1 MSPELTSH
9 TSKDHSPKDFE
20 RWGALPV
27 HSRRAMVATADT
39 DATDAAVAVLREGG
53 SVVDAAITAAFALCV
68 TQPGMC
74 GLGGGGHL
82 LARLANGQTLCL
94 DFREQAPHSAS
105 RDMFADMPA
114 DASEAGWLAAAT
126 PGLVKGLAE
135 AHRREG
141 RLSWSRLLQPAIALA
156 AEGHAVSYLRAQ
168 MLAGSAALRRNTEST
183 RILLRDG
190 HCFQPGEILRQP
202 ELAATLERIAIYGE
216 DEFYHGKTADLLTR
230 ASIANG
236 GALRLSDLDSFTCD
250 EHQPL
255 MYTYRGSEV
264 WAMPPSSAGGI
275 GLLQILAMFED
286 TSFPADA
293 PLSSAFLHHL
303 AEAMRRAFADRADAI
318 GDPSFID
325 NPKNLLDPNRLARLR
340 ASIDPHRATPSAA
353 FGPGVVLEENTCTT
367 HISILDAEGNAA
379 ALTITI
385 NGRYGSGVTV
395 PGLGFLLNNN
405 MDNFAKR
412 PGHPNLYGVI
422 HGEANAIA
430 AGKRPL
436 SSMAPTIVSRN
447 GKADLVLG
455 TPGGPTIVSALAQV
469 LLYILDFDWNPQ
481 DAVNAPCIHHQW
493 LPDTL
498 FLERGFPTDVTQA
511 LEARGHR
518 LQYRT
523 SLTDINAIAARD
535 GWLEGGVDPRRES
548 CAAGI

>member
-1 MSPELTSH
+1 MRRSLPHSLSRSRSPGCAAWAAEAISSH
-9 TSKDHSPKDFE
+9 S
-20 RWGALPV
+20 
-27 HSRRAMVATADT
+27 
-39 DATDAAVAVLREGG
+39 
-53 SVVDAAITAAFALCV
+53 
-68 TQPGMC
+68 
-74 GLGGGGHL
+74 
-82 LARLANGQTLCL
+82 LANGQTLCL
-94 DFREQAPHSAS
+94 DFREQAPHTAS
-105 RDMFADMPA
+105 RDMFVDLPA
-114 DASEAGWLAAAT
+114 GSSSGGWLAAAT

-141 RLSWSRLLQPAIALA
+141 RLPWSRLLQPAIALA
-156 AEGHAVSYLRAQ
+156 AEGHAVSYLRSQ
-168 MLAGSAALRRNTEST
+168 MLAGSAMLRRNAESS

-190 HCFQPGEILRQP
+190 RYFQPGEILRQP
-202 ELAATLERIAIYGE
+202 ELAATLERIAIHGG
-216 DEFYHGKTADLLTR
+216 DEFYHGQTADLLTR

-236 GALRLSDLDSFTCD
+236 GAIRLSDLDSFTCA

-255 MYTYRGSEV
+255 MYTYRGSRSLGDASIERWRNRPPADPRNV
-264 WAMPPSSAGGI
+264 RRHLLSRRRSTVLRLSASSRRGHAPRLRRPRRHRRSLLHRYPQQTSSIPTVSLASAHPSILTTPRPAPPSARESHSKKTPARR
-275 GLLQILAMFED
+275 
-286 TSFPADA
+286 TSPFSTPKET
-293 PLSSAFLHHL
+293 PP
-303 AEAMRRAFADRADAI
+303 
-318 GDPSFID
+318 PSPF
-325 NPKNLLDPNRLARLR
+325 
-340 ASIDPHRATPSAA
+340 
-353 FGPGVVLEENTCTT
+353 
-367 HISILDAEGNAA
+367 
-379 ALTITI
+379 TI

-405 MDNFAKR
+405 MDNFAIR
-412 PGHPNLYGVI
+412 PGHPNLYGVV

-481 DAVNAPCIHHQW
+481 DAVNAPRIHHQW

-498 FLERGFPTDVTQA
+498 FLERGFPTDVTRA

-518 LQYRT
+518 LEYRT

>member
-1 MSPELTSH
+1 MSPELNSNP
-9 TSKDHSPKDFE
+9 SKDHSPKDFE
-20 RWGALPV
+20 RWGALPI
-27 HSRRAMVATADT
+27 HSRGAMVATADT
-39 DATDAAVAVLREGG
+39 DATNAAVAVLREGG
-53 SVVDAAITAAFALCV
+53 SVVDAAITAAFALSV

-82 LARLANGQTLCL
+82 LARLANGQALCL

-105 RDMFADMPA
+105 RDMFVPLPA
-114 DASEAGWLAAAT
+114 GASTAGWLAAAT

-156 AEGHAVSYLRAQ
+156 AEGHAVSYLRSQ
-168 MLAGSAALRRNTEST
+168 MLAGSTVLRRYAESS

-190 HCFQPGEILRQP
+190 RCFQPGEILRQP
-202 ELAATLERIAIYGE
+202 ELAATLERIAVHGG
-216 DEFYHGKTADLLTR
+216 DEFYHGQTADLLVR

-236 GALRLSDLDSFTCD
+236 GALRASDLDSFTCA

-255 MYTYRGSEV
+255 MRTYRGSEV

-286 TSFPADA
+286 TTFPVDA

-303 AEAMRRAFADRADAI
+303 AETMRRAFADRAAI

-325 NPKNLLDPNRLARLR
+325 IPENLLDSSRLARLR
-340 ASIDPHRATPSAA
+340 ASIDPHHATPSSA
-353 FGPGVVLEENTCTT
+353 FGPGVALEENTCTT
-367 HISILDAEGNAA
+367 HVSVLDAEGNAA
-379 ALTITI
+379 ALTFTI
-385 NGRYGSGVTV
+385 NSRYGSGVTV

-405 MDNFAKR
+405 MDNFATR
-412 PGHPNLYGVI
+412 PGQPNHYGVVG
-422 HGEANAIA
+422 GETNAIA
-430 AGKRPL
+430 PGKRPL

-447 GKADLVLG
+447 GKSDLVLG

-481 DAVNAPCIHHQW
+481 DAVNAPQIHHQW
-493 LPDTL
+493 FPDTL

-518 LQYRT
+518 VEYRT
-523 SLTDINAIAARD
+523 SLTDINVIAARD
-535 GWLEGGVDPRRES
+535 GWLEGGVDPRREG